1 MLGPPSTL
9 TSGFDSPCGRPTTVK
24 AGASRSS
31 HRTLLVEPSIR
42 GLGPATRCVANKKAT
57 ASPDILLA
65 QGTGHGV
72 PLVWLQ
78 PLCAHVGGSA
88 SVSTVPAQPPATGA
102 DDGSGWLRWVA
113 LTITIAAALAL
124 IGVLSLVA
132 LRRRPRSGSTRSN
145 SASATTPRSIRSPVQ
160 ATAAPSSPFRG
171 APYGDASKAS
181 RNSSS
186 TAAATTFSSRG

>member
-57 ASPDILLA
+57 ASPDALLA

-72 PLVWLQ
+72 PLAWLQ
-78 PLCAHVGGSA
+78 PPCARVGGSA
-88 SVSTVPAQPPATGA
+88 SVSTLPAQPPARPWP
-102 DDGSGWLRWVA
+102 DGLPWPR
-113 LTITIAAALAL
+113 
-124 IGVLSLVA
+124 LVPA
-132 LRRRPRSGSTRSN
+132 RDRPHPEANARRT
-145 SASATTPRSIRSPVQ
+145 
-160 ATAAPSSPFRG
+160 
-171 APYGDASKAS
+171 
-181 RNSSS
+181 
-186 TAAATTFSSRG
+186 